1 MTYEMRRS
9 PLLALVIAAWT
20 AVCIAISAPQVA
32 ATGNVSA
39 QNVDYLDVSVDAK
52 GSIGGI
58 GIGYD
63 GPAVDPYGGYHDSIT
78 WRSDG
83 TLMKV
88 DHEVGPTYLKPKYD
102 VNGLPIESTSTS
114 ARLEAYPRNT
124 TDCTGYDWQAA
135 CYWENYSVENS
146 VHGGFHM
153 DVVRNDDGTWP
164 RVGTVTLPTVNDRY
178 GGFVATGS
186 IVAASPIHDGRVHVD
201 AFQIDCWITETC
213 PQRPISTGGIPYGA
227 FSSGPS
233 RGDSWFMSVGWPGRY
248 TLYIT
253 DENSGE
259 KVQVFTDINAESV
272 PTIDLNAPCFGF
284 KECITVS
291 GAGAPPA
298 AASTFHPLS
307 PTRILDTRS
316 GLGIANGPVRA
327 GDGSIDTS
335 NDDFRTDEELN
346 HELVVTGR
354 AGVPDQGVAA
364 VLLNITAVDPSTDG
378 FITVGPR
385 PQGRGNL
392 FDDQNSYGDWPNAS
406 NLNFSAGQTVPN
418 LVLVRV
424 GAGGRIRFHVHDA
437 TTHLLADIAGYFSY
451 TDDGAGFTS
460 VIPTRL
466 FDSRQPTEGALRSE
480 SRRQVQITGR
490 AGIPDNATSAVV
502 NITAVSPTAEGFI
515 TAFPSGERV
524 PNASNLNFRAGETRP
539 NFAVVSLSNSG
550 AIDVQS
556 VLPYDNDGTVDLIV
570 DVFGYYSNEGG
581 QPTTTTEPFRIVDTR
596 SGIGGLN
603 SSFGSNEIRT
613 FSAAGVGGIPSN
625 AMAIWANLTVVSPS
639 ANGFLSAY
647 PAGSATPNVSNL
659 NWRTGDIN
667 PNMALIPLNSEG
679 KFDISVVMPWDS
691 SGRADVLVDVLGW
704 VSPN

>member
-1 MTYEMRRS
+1 MRPI
-9 PLLALVIAAWT
+9 PLLALTLLAGAAASVST
-20 AVCIAISAPQVA
+20 FAPQVS
-32 ATGNVSA
+32 ATRQVA
-39 QNVDYLDVSVDAK
+39 TQNVDYLNIGVDAK
-52 GSIGGI
+52 GSMGGI
-58 GIGYD
+58 GIEYD

-153 DVVRNDDGTWP
+153 DVARNDDGTWP
-164 RVGTVTLPTVNDRY
+164 RVGTVTFPTVNDKY

-186 IVAASPIHDGRVHVD
+186 IVAASTVDDGRVHVD
-201 AFQIDCWITETC
+201 AFQIDCWITEIC
-213 PQRPISTGGIPYGA
+213 PERPISTGGIPYGA

-248 TLYIT
+248 TLYIA
-253 DENSGE
+253 DEDSGE
-259 KVQVFTDINAESV
+259 KVQVIADIRSGNV
-272 PTIDLNAPCFGF
+272 PTIDLNTPCFGF
-284 KECITVS
+284 KECITLTGVGS
-291 GAGAPPA
+291 PPA
-298 AASTFHPLS
+298 AASTFYPLP

-316 GLGIANGPVRA
+316 GLGIEKGPVRP

-354 AGVPDQGVAA
+354 AGVPDNGVAA
-364 VLLNITAVDPSTDG
+364 VLLNVTAVEPSTDG

-385 PQGRGNL
+385 PQGRGDL
-392 FDDQNSYGDWPNAS
+392 FDDQNSYGNWPNAS
-406 NLNFSAGQTVPN
+406 NLNFSADQTVPN

-424 GAGGRIRFHVHDA
+424 GAGGRIRFHVHEA

-451 TDDGAGFTS
+451 TDDGAGFTG
-460 VIPTRL
+460 VTPTRL
-466 FDSRQPTEGALRSE
+466 FDSRQPAENAFGPN

-502 NITAVSPTAEGFI
+502 NITAVSPTAEGFV
-515 TAFPSGERV
+515 TAFPSSNRV
-524 PNASNLNFRAGETRP
+524 PNASNLNLQAGETRP

-556 VLPYDNDGTVDLIV
+556 VLPYDADGTVDLIV

-581 QPTTTTEPFRIVDTR
+581 QPTTTSEPFRIVDTR

-603 SSFGSNEIRT
+603 SPFGSDEIRT
-613 FSAAGVGGIPSN
+613 FRAAGIGRVPSN
-625 AMAIWANLTVVSPS
+625 ATAIWVNLTVVSPS

-647 PAGSATPNVSNL
+647 PAGSTTPNISNL
-659 NWRTGDIN
+659 NWGPGDIN
-667 PNMALIPLNSEG
+667 PNMALIPLNSQG
-679 KFDISVVMPWDS
+679 KFDISVVMPWDTAS
-691 SGRADVLVDVLGW
+691 SADVLVDVLGW
-704 VSPN
+704 VSPT